1 MSELERLAGRA
12 REEGRLGIDTE
23 FMPEGRYRPLL
34 CLVQICVGEEVV
46 VLDPLQDGL
55 GDPAP
60 LAAVLADPAIEVILH
75 AGRQDV
81 AILRRAWDTTF
92 ANVFD
97 TQIAAGFA
105 GFSAQ
110 AGYTGLLHDV
120 LKIRLEKSASFT
132 RWDARPLTPEQ
143 LRYAREDVEHLLPL
157 AGELRRRLNE
167 RERLEWA
174 REEFLGITEATDE
187 RDPDEAWRRLPRV
200 SGLDPRARALARE
213 LAAWRE
219 RTAAAEDRPL
229 GSVLRDPTLVELAKR
244 APKSPKELGQ
254 IRGAGPDVIRRRARD
269 ILAAVERGRDAP
281 PVRLDEGD
289 RYSTDAVD
297 GPTIALA
304 EALVRA
310 RANEA
315 GLAYE
320 LIAARADLAPVVVA
334 ARRSRPEPDV
344 RTLRGWRRGLVGAEL
359 LELLAGHRRL
369 GVVNG
374 RVEVG

>member
-1 MSELERLAGRA
+1 
-12 REEGRLGIDTE
+12 
-23 FMPEGRYRPLL
+23 
-34 CLVQICVGEEVV
+34 
-46 VLDPLQDGL
+46 
-55 GDPAP
+55 
-60 LAAVLADPAIEVILH
+60 
-75 AGRQDV
+75 
-81 AILRRAWDTTF
+81 
-92 ANVFD
+92 
-97 TQIAAGFA
+97 
-105 GFSAQ
+105 
-110 AGYTGLLHDV
+110 V

-289 RYSTDAVD
+289 RYATDAVD